1 MDYKEIAKQRQRA
14 NREILTMIEKVV
26 EQEPDWRFGQ
36 ILFNLG
42 VVSYNS
48 GDIFFDE
55 SVEILERMKSSIGG
69 IENVTMQEQTNG
81 KG

>member
-1 MDYKEIAKQRQRA
+1 MVKQRQSA
-14 NREILTMIEKVV
+14 NREILGKIAKIV

-42 VVSYNS
+42 IVSFDS
-48 GDIFFDE
+48 GDVFFDE
-55 SVEILERMKSSIGG
+55 SVEILERMQTSICGYH
-69 IENVTMQEQTNG
+69 IEEQEQTNG

>member
-1 MDYKEIAKQRQRA
+1 MEYKEMVKQRQSA
-14 NREILTMIEKVV
+14 NREIVSRIEKIV
-26 EQEPDWRFGQ
+26 EQQPDWRFGQ

-42 VVSYNS
+42 IVSYNS

-55 SVEILERMKSSIGG
+55 SVEILERMDTSICGYS
-69 IENVTMQEQTNG
+69 EDKQEQTNG

>member
-1 MDYKEIAKQRQRA
+1 MDYVEMVKQRQSA
-14 NREILTMIEKVV
+14 NREILCRIEKVV

-42 VVSYNS
+42 IVGYNS

-55 SVEILERMKSSIGG
+55 SVEILERMDATIGCYSKG
-69 IENVTMQEQTNG
+69 EQEQTNG

>member
-1 MDYKEIAKQRQRA
+1 MIKERQSA
-14 NREILTMIEKVV
+14 NREILKRIAKIV

-42 VVSYNS
+42 IVGYNS

-55 SVEILERMKSSIGG
+55 SVEILERMEATIGCYSEKG
-69 IENVTMQEQTNG
+69 QEQTNG

>member
-1 MDYKEIAKQRQRA
+1 MSYEEIVKQRQRA

-42 VVSYNS
+42 VVSHNS

>member
-1 MDYKEIAKQRQRA
+1 MVKQRQSA
-14 NREILTMIEKVV
+14 NREILEKIAKIV

-42 VVSYNS
+42 IVSFDS
-48 GDIFFDE
+48 GDVFFDE
-55 SVEILERMKSSIGG
+55 SVEILERMQTSICGYN
-69 IENVTMQEQTNG
+69 IEEQEQTNG

>member
-1 MDYKEIAKQRQRA
+1 MSYEEIVKQRQRA
-14 NREILTMIEKVV
+14 NREILTMIEKIV

-42 VVSYNS
+42 VVWYNS

-69 IENVTMQEQTNG
+69 IEKVTMQEQTNG